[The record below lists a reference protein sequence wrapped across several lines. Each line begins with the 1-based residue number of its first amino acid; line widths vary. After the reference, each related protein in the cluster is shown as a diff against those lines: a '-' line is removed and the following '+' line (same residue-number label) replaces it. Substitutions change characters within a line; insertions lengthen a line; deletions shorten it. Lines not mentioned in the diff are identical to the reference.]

1 MFYFGKETEAVNAG
15 EGVRRKLL
23 GKGGELMMT
32 EVSFNKD
39 AIGEAHSHLHEQV
52 SYIVQGSFEF
62 NLDGKIQKVIK
73 GDSVYIPS
81 NILHGVKALEE
92 NSIILDIFTP
102 QREDFL

>member
-1 MFYFGKETEAVNAG
+1 MFYFGKETEAANAG
-15 EGVRRKLL
+15 EGAKRKIL
-23 GKGGELMMT
+23 GRGGELMMT

-39 AIGEAHSHLHEQV
+39 AIGKVHSHIHEQV

-73 GDSVYIPS
+73 GDSIYIPS

-92 NSIILDIFTP
+92 NSIILDIFTS
-102 QREDFL
+102 QRDDFL